1 MCLVQIVSTVREE
14 ERERERKREIER
26 EVSDMSK
33 LNSSGVRL
41 MLCIGVLKLIR
52 AGCTGYVFM

>member
-1 MCLVQIVSTVREE
+1 
-14 ERERERKREIER
+14 
-26 EVSDMSK
+26 MSK